1 MKQKKAKE
9 KETETEEAMQK
20 RKQLELLQKKWISGL
35 NKEPG
40 VAPAIG
46 EDFSILSVPNR
57 EDACPKTSPAQGGDV
72 QQGAPVQAISP
83 YPQVDM
89 EELKEFIKNTIR
101 LEIDRAVRELKKEI
115 DDTSEASKKEILDEL
130 KMEIERIRNEVEL
143 AQPRR
148 KTRGIFDR
156 F

>member
-9 KETETEEAMQK
+9 IETETEEAMLK
-20 RKQLELLQKKWISGL
+20 RKQLEMLQKKWISGL

-40 VAPAIG
+40 EAPDIG
-46 EDFSILSVPNR
+46 EDFSILSS
-57 EDACPKTSPAQGGDV
+57 PKTEGTCPRTATHQGEGAE
-72 QQGAPVQAISP
+72 QGAPVQAISP
-83 YPQVDM
+83 YTQVDM
-89 EELKEFIKNTIR
+89 DELKEFIKNTIR

-115 DDTSEASKKEILDEL
+115 DETSECSKKEILDEL

-143 AQPRR
+143 AQPLR
-148 KTRGIFDR
+148 KSKGIFDR

>member
-9 KETETEEAMQK
+9 IETETEEAMQK
-20 RKQLELLQKKWISGL
+20 RKQLEMLQKKWISGL

-40 VAPAIG
+40 EAPAVG
-46 EDFSILSVPNR
+46 EDFSILSTSIK
-57 EDACPKTSPAQGGDV
+57 EDTCPKTSSPRGGDA
-72 QQGAPVQAISP
+72 QQGAPVQAIAP
-83 YPQVDM
+83 LPQLDM
-89 EELKEFIKNTIR
+89 DELKVFIKNTIR

-115 DDTSEASKKEILDEL
+115 DETSECSKKEILDEL
-130 KMEIERIRNEVEL
+130 KMELERIRGEVEL

-148 KTRGIFDR
+148 KSKGIFDR